1 MSPNDIAPRPLS
13 PSGRYDRSRV
23 TAGIAHMSVGN
34 FHRAH
39 QACYVEQ
46 ILALSGHEHWG
57 ILGIGLL
64 DVPSERAKADA
75 LRRQSGLYSLTAYPP
90 EGTPKVSV
98 IGSIVDYL
106 HAPNEPEAVL
116 RRLADPAI
124 RIVTMTVT
132 EGGYNRDD
140 AGRFRLESPDIVHD
154 LAGGLPRTVFGFI
167 TEALHRRRRAGA
179 GPFTVMSC
187 DNLRHNGR
195 VIEAALLSFARAR
208 DPGLADW
215 IQRTVTFPSCMVD
228 RITPATAPADV
239 ARLNAAS
246 GFDDAAPVFAEDFIQ
261 WVIEDRFCAGRPR
274 WEEVGV
280 QFTGDVDPYE
290 QVKLR
295 MLNASH
301 SVMAYPAV
309 LIGHRLV
316 HEAVADP
323 ELRAFLSDF
332 LQRDAGPLLDAPPG
346 MSTRSYG
353 ELLLRR
359 YSNTAIGD
367 QVLRIASDGISKL
380 PVFLRDT
387 ATAILD
393 RGGDHRRIA
402 FALAAFAE
410 YLGGKDDAGATFAVN
425 EPGYTSGQAAL
436 VEDPDPA
443 RALELDA
450 FKGWDL
456 GSRPAFRADFAAFR
470 RGIRSQGAKR
480 TLSMLMTANR

>member
-1 MSPNDIAPRPLS
+1 MTPNATAPRPLG
-13 PSGRYDRSRV
+13 PSGRYDRSCV
-23 TAGIAHMSVGN
+23 TAGIAHLSVGN

-39 QACYVEQ
+39 QAYYADRY
-46 ILALSGHEHWG
+46 LALPQHEGWG

-64 DVPSERAKADA
+64 DVPSERTKAQA
-75 LRRQSGLYSLTAYPP
+75 LQAQDSLYSLTIYPP
-90 EGTPKVSV
+90 EGAPEVSV
-98 IGSIVDYL
+98 IGSIVEYR
-106 HAPNEPEAVL
+106 HAPEDPEAVL
-116 RRLADPAI
+116 QRLADPAI
-124 RIVTMTVT
+124 RIVTMTIT
-132 EGGYNRDD
+132 EGGYNLDED
-140 AGRFRLESPDIVHD
+140 GHFQLDTPDVAHD

-167 TEALHRRRRAGA
+167 TEALRRRRDAGI

-195 VIEAALLSFARAR
+195 VIATALLSFARAR
-208 DPGLADW
+208 DLELAAW
-215 IQRTVTFPSCMVD
+215 IERMVTFPSSMVD
-228 RITPATAPADV
+228 RITPATTPADV

-246 GFDDAAPVFAEDFIQ
+246 GYADAAPIFAEDFIQ

-274 WEEVGV
+274 WEAVGA
-280 QFTGDVDPYE
+280 QFTDDVDPYE

-323 ELRAFLSDF
+323 TLRAFLADF
-332 LQRDAGPLLDAPPG
+332 LQRDAAPLLDAPPG
-346 MSTRSYG
+346 MSTEAYG

-359 YSNTAIGD
+359 YGNTAIGD
-367 QVLRIASDGISKL
+367 QVLRIASDGMNKL

-387 ATAILD
+387 TTAILA

-410 YLGGKDDAGATFAVN
+410 YLGGKDDAGASFAVT
-425 EPGYTSGQAAL
+425 EPGYGREQAAL
-436 VEDPDPA
+436 VQDPDPA
-443 RALELDA
+443 RALELDV

-456 GSRPAFRADFAAFR
+456 DAAPAFRSDFVVFR
-470 RGIRSQGAKR
+470 QDIRSQGAAR
-480 TLSMLMTANR
+480 TLGTLIGASC